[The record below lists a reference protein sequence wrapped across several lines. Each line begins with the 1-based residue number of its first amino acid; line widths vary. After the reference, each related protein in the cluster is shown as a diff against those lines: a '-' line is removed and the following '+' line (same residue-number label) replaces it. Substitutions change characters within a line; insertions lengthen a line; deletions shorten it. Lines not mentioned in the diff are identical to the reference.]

1 MSVFANLPTD
11 LILKIVREADGGK
24 STHKLRLDKCLKQIK
39 DIYWEYPEPSINDME
54 MGMMADIWSGILK
67 TAYPIGCDGFCERY
81 GEDMYSLNIHQ
92 PNPDKGETMEDFNR
106 AVRWADYIQG
116 WQSSDKVYPSYPH
129 GYIPNYDI
137 CSDRIDDW

>member
-39 DIYWEYPEPSINDME
+39 DTYWRYADDHPEEYEEFSKNI
-54 MGMMADIWSGILK
+54 GMMVEIWNLK
-67 TAYPIGCDGFCERY
+67 PAYPISCGFCERY
-81 GEDMYSLNIHQ
+81 GGDVDYSLNIHQ
-92 PNPDKGETMEDFNR
+92 PDPDNGETMEDFNR

-116 WQSSDKVYPSYPH
+116 W
-129 GYIPNYDI
+129 ICEEPNYNFQDYI
-137 CSDRIDDW
+137 IDF